1 MGVLEYLKEL
11 SLAEGISGREDN
23 VRSIMERE
31 LKKYCEEVFTD
42 RFGNLI
48 ARMGDR
54 GPKLMLA
61 AHMDEIGLMV
71 KYIDEKGFLRFIKV
85 GGINDQMLLNQ
96 KVIVHTE
103 DGKRIVGV
111 LGSKPPHK
119 MKEEERNKMIK
130 YEDMFIDIGA
140 KNREDA
146 KKMGVNI
153 GAWATFKAEFD
164 ILGNNRVTCKAFDD
178 RVGCT
183 ILLEV
188 ARRLKK
194 EDLNCQVYFVGTVQ
208 EEVGLKGA
216 RTSAFRIN
224 PDVAI
229 ALDVTICGD
238 HPGIKMEEAPI
249 ELGKGPVACI
259 VDSEGRGLIAHRD
272 VLRMIEDVSKRY
284 NIPVQYEVGEGG
296 TTDGTAIHLTREG
309 IPTGVISV
317 PARYIHTPVEV
328 IDLSDLENAVE
339 LIVRCI
345 GEVDKYF

>member
-1 MGVLEYLKEL
+1 MGLLEYLQEL
-11 SLAEGISGREDN
+11 SLAHGISGREDS
-23 VRSIMERE
+23 VRGIMERE

-48 ARMGDR
+48 ARIGDR

-71 KYIDEKGFLRFIKV
+71 KYIDEKGFLKFVKV

-96 KVIVHTE
+96 KVIIHTE
-103 DGKRIVGV
+103 DGKGIVGV

-119 MKEEERNKMIK
+119 MKDEERNRMIK
-130 YEDMFIDIGA
+130 SEDMFIDVGA
-140 KNREDA
+140 KDRRDA
-146 KKMGVNI
+146 KRMGIDI
-153 GAWATFKAEFD
+153 GAWATFKSEFD

-178 RVGCT
+178 RAGCA

-188 ARRLKK
+188 ARRVNK
-194 EDLNCQVYFVGTVQ
+194 EDLNCQLYLVGTVQ

-216 RTSAFRIN
+216 KTSAFRIN

-238 HPGIKMEEAPI
+238 HPGIKIEDAPV
-249 ELGKGPVACI
+249 ELGKGPVVCI
-259 VDSEGRGLIAHRD
+259 VDSAGRGLIAHRD
-272 VLRMIEDVSKRY
+272 LLRMIEDVSKRY

-328 IDLSDLENAVE
+328 IDLSDLENTAD

-345 GEVDKYF
+345 EVVDKYF